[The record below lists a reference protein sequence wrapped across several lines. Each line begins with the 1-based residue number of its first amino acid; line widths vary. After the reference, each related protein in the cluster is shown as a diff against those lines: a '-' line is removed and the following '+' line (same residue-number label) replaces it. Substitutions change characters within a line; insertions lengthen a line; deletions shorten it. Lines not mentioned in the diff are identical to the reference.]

1 MLEPT
6 PVLKTEQYDYL
17 QFKSVLISHY
27 LFVKRVNFIG
37 QF

>member
-1 MLEPT
+1 MLKLT
-6 PVLKTEQYDYL
+6 SVLKTEHYDYL

-27 LFVKRVNFIG
+27 LFVKRVNFIE